1 MEYDIN
7 RMFTVSA
14 GAQVTDYNFTD
25 KYMEDIS
32 YNVSSTSVGVGFAV
46 NVSKKVKLNFAYFKT
61 FYKDYNR
68 STSDYNNLSAMAGKV
83 VGGVVEKLQGHEAAQ
98 AAVNATTQMLTTPNA
113 QTGTSLL
120 SGSDS
125 FTRSNRVFGIG
136 VDIKL

>member
-1 MEYDIN
+1 
-7 RMFTVSA
+7 
-14 GAQVTDYNFTD
+14 
-25 KYMEDIS
+25 
-32 YNVSSTSVGVGFAV
+32 
-46 NVSKKVKLNFAYFKT
+46 
-61 FYKDYNR
+61 
-68 STSDYNNLSAMAGKV
+68 MAGKV
-83 VGGVVEKLQGHEAAQ
+83 VGGVVEKLQGPEAAQ